1 MHKRNIRAA
10 LCMFVLLTLPY
21 TGMAAMTPLSDIQL
35 NDVTGQAGISPEGI
49 ADEVTRMT
57 FNNHFDNIPVM
68 NGLLNLGDVT
78 IQGAIETR
86 SNSTMN
92 GTTVSQLTN
101 SSLTGLPGLGIM
113 GFGMSGLGAMSVGTH
128 HIDTTMD
135 IDRLSIGA
143 IRVGQDLTGPSL
155 GSLDV
160 IGMHMTI
167 RGTVSISVR

>member
-1 MHKRNIRAA
+1 
-10 LCMFVLLTLPY
+10 MFVLLTLPHA
-21 TGMAAMTPLSDIQL
+21 GMAALTPLSDVQM
-35 NDVTGQAGISPEGI
+35 NDVTGQAGIAPEGI
-49 ADEVTRMT
+49 VDEVARMA

-78 IQGAIETR
+78 VQGAIETR
-86 SNSTMN
+86 LN
-92 GTTVSQLTN
+92 GTMVSQITS

-128 HIDTTMD
+128 HINAAMD

-143 IRVGQDLTGPSL
+143 IRIGQDATGPSL
-155 GSLDV
+155 GSLDI
-160 IGMHMTI
+160 IGMHMTV